1 MICRTSRPRSAWS
14 CATNMFWDTDRATA
28 YTMQGGARLKSSCA
42 RPKDCLPSPSIQRPD
57 TTLRLTER
65 PNSLAKK
72 SRYVSS
78 RAGRGICFAGFLLFL
93 YGSVGV
99 VATFAQIPVQNAPA
113 PPPSPDAPKAQQP
126 GQSGGRIKLDV
137 NLVVLHTTVLDDRG
151 KLVEGLTQDNFRVY
165 EDKVEQKLSIFKRED
180 IPVSMGLVID
190 NSGSMR
196 DKRPRV
202 NEAALTLVQASN
214 PQDESFVVNFNDDY
228 YLDLDKNFSSSIPEL
243 KEALE
248 RIDARGS
255 TALYDA
261 VIGSLD
267 HLKKGSKEKKVL
279 LIVTDGED
287 NTSRNSLEKTIKEI
301 QKTPTVIYTIGLLG
315 QENKKSAKNAKRAL
329 TEIAQASG
337 GLSFFPESVDD
348 VHAICEQVAHD
359 IRHQYTLAY
368 YPSNGAKDGRF
379 RTVHVDVIPPRGHG
393 KLVAR
398 TRNGYYAP
406 TASSSSGV
414 SGK

>member
-1 MICRTSRPRSAWS
+1 VFSRPS
-14 CATNMFWDTDRATA
+14 FF
-28 YTMQGGARLKSSCA
+28 LSS
-42 RPKDCLPSPSIQRPD
+42 L
-57 TTLRLTER
+57 LFVL
-65 PNSLAKK
+65 
-72 SRYVSS
+72 
-78 RAGRGICFAGFLLFL
+78 FLLAPAI
-93 YGSVGV
+93 SS
-99 VATFAQIPVQNAPA
+99 AQIPSE
-113 PPPSPDAPKAQQP
+113 PPPPPPVEPLKQQP
-126 GQSGGRIKLDV
+126 GASIKVDV

-151 KLVEGLTQDNFRVY
+151 KFVEGLTADNFRVY
-165 EDKVEQKLSIFKRED
+165 EDKSEQKLSVFKRED

-202 NEAALTLVQASN
+202 NEAALTLVQSSN
-214 PQDESFVVNFNDDY
+214 PQDEAFVVNFNDDF
-228 YLDLDKNFSSSIPEL
+228 YLDLDKDFSSSIPEL

-261 VIGSLD
+261 IIGSLD
-267 HLKKGSKEKKVL
+267 HLKKAAKEKKVL

-287 NTSRNSLEKTIKEI
+287 NTSRNSLEKTVREI
-301 QKTPTVIYTIGLLG
+301 QRTDTVIYTIGLLG
-315 QENKKSAKNAKRAL
+315 QENKKSAKNAKKAL
-329 TEIAQASG
+329 TAIADASG
-337 GLSFFPESVDD
+337 GIAFFPENVED

-368 YPSNGAKDGRF
+368 YPSNTAKDGTF
-379 RTVHVDVIPPRGHG
+379 RSVHVEVIPPRGHG

-406 TASSSSGV
+406 QAKSTST
-414 SGK
+414 GK

>member
-14 CATNMFWDTDRATA
+14 CATNMFWDTDRAT
-28 YTMQGGARLKSSCA
+28 TSMMQGGARSRSSCVH
-42 RPKDCLPSPSIQRPD
+42 PKDSPPSRCTQRPD
-57 TTLRLTER
+57 TTPLLTEGR
-65 PNSLAKK
+65 RILRVTLFSGVLA
-72 SRYVSS
+72 VLC
-78 RAGRGICFAGFLLFL
+78 GLL
-93 YGSVGV
+93 SVAPG
-99 VATFAQIPVQNAPA
+99 FAQIPVQNAPPA
-113 PPPSPDAPKAQQP
+113 PPSPDAPKSQQP

-151 KLVEGLTQDNFRVY
+151 KFVEGLTQDNFRVY

-202 NEAALTLVQASN
+202 NEAALTLVQNSN
-214 PQDESFVVNFNDDY
+214 PQDEAFVVNFNDDF
-228 YLDLDKNFSSSIPEL
+228 YLDLDKDFSSNIPEL

-261 VIGSLD
+261 IIGSLD

-287 NTSRNSLEKTIKEI
+287 NTSCNSLEKTIKEI
-301 QKTPTVIYTIGLLG
+301 QKTDTVIYTIGLLG
-315 QENKKSAKNAKRAL
+315 QESKKSAKTAKRAL
-329 TEIAQASG
+329 ISIAQASG
-337 GLSFFPESVDD
+337 GIAFFPENVED
-348 VHAICEQVAHD
+348 VHAICEQVAGD

-368 YPSNGAKDGRF
+368 YPSNTAKDGTF
-379 RTVHVDVIPPRGHG
+379 RAVRVDVIPPRGHG

-398 TRNGYYAP
+398 IRNGYYAP
-406 TASSSSGV
+406 SASSATAAGR
-414 SGK
+414 